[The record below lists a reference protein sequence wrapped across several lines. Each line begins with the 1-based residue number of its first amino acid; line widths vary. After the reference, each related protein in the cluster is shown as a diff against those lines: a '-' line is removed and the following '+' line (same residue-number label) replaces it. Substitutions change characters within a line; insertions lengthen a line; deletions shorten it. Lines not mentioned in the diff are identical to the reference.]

1 MADKGRTHDR
11 HHIPAPS
18 TATTQITPN
27 GAVVLA
33 DKAFLDGAKERIH
46 DLFRTAQGLDGHAR
60 QVQQEFNRLNNS
72 NLPPDRM
79 KLLGDAMLEQMTK
92 AAQYAGHNIPETMF
106 TLPNGG
112 RTYVIRKAGG
122 AVKAYS
128 KVYTA

>member
-1 MADKGRTHDR
+1 
-11 HHIPAPS
+11 
-18 TATTQITPN
+18 
-27 GAVVLA
+27 VVLA

-46 DLFRTAQGLDGHAR
+46 DLFRTPQGLDGHAR

-106 TLPNGG
+106 TLPNAG
-112 RTYVIRKAGG
+112 RTYVIQKAGG